1 MSYVAGLGL
10 YIDTARF
17 VPTNALFRHGDITEE
32 RTVQCYE
39 LVLFLK
45 DGGYSVINGKKY
57 TIAAGSV
64 RFHRPG
70 DRVYS
75 YRFNEIYV
83 IHFTVDDEQK
93 GKEIFDSYPHFIKL
107 PDAEAEIGI
116 IKKLITALVS
126 QNDFDCVCSLFEL
139 LDRIKV
145 QFTLQQQNSQ
155 KTIVERVKKYVEEHF
170 SEKITLEELGHQF
183 HLHPVYL
190 QRKFKAETHLTPSEY
205 QKKVRISKA
214 KAYLLTTDLPIDEVS
229 ALCGF
234 CNTSYFINAFKERE
248 NVTPFKFRQRTDMV
262 EMYL

>member
-17 VPTNALFRHGDITEE
+17 VPANALFRYGDITEE

-57 TIAAGSV
+57 PIAAGSV

-83 IHFTVDDEQK
+83 IHFTVDNEQK
-93 GKEIFDSYPHFIKL
+93 GKEIFCTYPHFIKL
-107 PDAEAEIGI
+107 LDAETEIGI

-139 LDRIKV
+139 LGRIKV
-145 QFTLQQQNSQ
+145 QFALQQQNNQ
-155 KTIVERVKKYVEEHF
+155 KTIAERVKKYVEDHF
-170 SEKITLEELGHQF
+170 SEKITLEDLAHQF

-190 QRKFKAETHLTPSEY
+190 QRKFKEETNLTPSGY

-214 KAYLLTTDLPIDEVS
+214 KAYLLTTDLPMDEIS
-229 ALCGF
+229 ELCGF
-234 CNTSYFINAFKERE
+234 CNTSYFISVFKSNE
-248 NVTPFKFRQRTDMV
+248 NLTPFQYKQYALFPITN
-262 EMYL
+262 L